1 MRKRQMN
8 EELLLKQVE
17 EQRNSLSTDRLSLSV
32 GEIIR
37 MYQDGDITIN
47 PAFQRHFSWDIKQR
61 TRFIESLLLGI
72 PVPAIFVAADGR
84 GVWELIDGLQ
94 RVSTVLSFFGLL
106 KIESHVIQN
115 NWKLAKGD
123 RVEALEGF
131 DSATLPIVLIRFL
144 KRATCQV
151 EILNWNTSYDM
162 RFELFNRLNT
172 KGTSL
177 TEQEIAGIIA

>member
-1 MRKRQMN
+1 MN
-8 EELLLKQVE
+8 EELLQKQIE
-17 EQRNSLSTDRLSLSV
+17 EQRNLLSTDRLGLSF
-32 GEIIR
+32 GEIMR
-37 MYQDGDITIN
+37 MYQDGDIVIR
-47 PAFQRHFSWDIKQR
+47 PAFQRYFRWDIKQR

-72 PVPAIFVAADGR
+72 PIPPIYVAADGR

-106 KIESHVIQN
+106 KIENNEIKN

-123 RVEALEGF
+123 RIGALEGF
-131 DSATLPIVLIRFL
+131 DSSTLPIIFIRGL

-151 EILNWNTSYDM
+151 EIINWNMSYDM

-172 KGTSL
+172 KGSSL
-177 TEQEIAGIIA
+177 TEKEIAEIIA